1 MVYKTN
7 IEERIP
13 YQLEA
18 SLPQPDPK
26 PIAIAGKA
34 PTDFTGL

>member
-7 IEERIP
+7 IEEIIP
-13 YQLEA
+13 YQLEP

-26 PIAIAGKA
+26 PTEITGKA
-34 PTDFTGL
+34 PTYFTGF